1 MRKIQPKLASGK
13 LDKDFEVP
21 ALEPLALERYVSRL
35 LVHVSQMI
43 GLTAMICAHLWN
55 GINAKHWIYRRQS
68 DSDAELMENKNWL
81 SSESD
86 LESPK
91 KIA

>member
-1 MRKIQPKLASGK
+1 MNSRCFDLSNLKFHRDAVRKIQPKLASGK

-43 GLTAMICAHLWN
+43 GLTAMICAHL
-55 GINAKHWIYRRQS
+55 
-68 DSDAELMENKNWL
+68 
-81 SSESD
+81 
-86 LESPK
+86 
-91 KIA
+91 